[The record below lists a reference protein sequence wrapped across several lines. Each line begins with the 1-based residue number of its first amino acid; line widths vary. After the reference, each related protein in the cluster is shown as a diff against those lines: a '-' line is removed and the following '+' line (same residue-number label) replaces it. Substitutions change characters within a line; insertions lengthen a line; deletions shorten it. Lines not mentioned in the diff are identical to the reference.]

1 MNKRMLFF
9 ICILLSQTFIFF
21 ITIFFYTNWS
31 AKQFRRRM
39 GVDHEFRW
47 IWLIKYTFSLVFFEI
62 YHVTFLSKKII
73 INDKFHSPAELN
85 NARNCEK
92 ILVLK
97 KLLPRIDSVLLP
109 SYIAIGSLVNIIVSL
124 KTCQRFSMFLALIPR
139 TATVSDQK
147 DRQNSI
153 FKIGDKT
160 SMLCKA
166 MTPYMVNKI
175 KRMVTWILLKS
186 FFYDL
191 QIFQSPTF
199 NFLYSS
205 LSTKLHSDA

>member
-47 IWLIKYTFSLVFFEI
+47 IWLIKYSFSLVFFEI
-62 YHVTFLSKKII
+62 YHVTFLSKKNI

-85 NARNCEK
+85 NAKLEK

-97 KLLPRIDSVLLP
+97 KRIDSVLLP

-166 MTPYMVNKI
+166 MTPYMVHKI

>member
-73 INDKFHSPAELN
+73 INDKFHYPAELN
-85 NARNCEK
+85 NAKLEK

-166 MTPYMVNKI
+166 MTPYMVHKI

>member
-85 NARNCEK
+85 NAKLEK

-153 FKIGDKT
+153 FKRGDKT

-166 MTPYMVNKI
+166 MTPYMVHKI

>member
-85 NARNCEK
+85 NAKLEK

-153 FKIGDKT
+153 FKRGDKT

>member
-21 ITIFFYTNWS
+21 ITIFFYTNLS

-47 IWLIKYTFSLVFFEI
+47 IWLIKYSFSLVFFEI

-85 NARNCEK
+85 NAKLEK

>member
-1 MNKRMLFF
+1 M
-9 ICILLSQTFIFF
+9 
-21 ITIFFYTNWS
+21 
-31 AKQFRRRM
+31 
-39 GVDHEFRW
+39 
-47 IWLIKYTFSLVFFEI
+47 
-62 YHVTFLSKKII
+62 
-73 INDKFHSPAELN
+73 
-85 NARNCEK
+85 RNCEK

-124 KTCQRFSMFLALIPR
+124 KTCQRFSMFLALNPR

-166 MTPYMVNKI
+166 MTSYMVHKI
-175 KRMVTWILLKS
+175 KRMVT
-186 FFYDL
+186 
-191 QIFQSPTF
+191 
-199 NFLYSS
+199 
-205 LSTKLHSDA
+205 

>member
-21 ITIFFYTNWS
+21 ITIFSYTNWS

-47 IWLIKYTFSLVFFEI
+47 IWLIKYGFSLVFFEI

-73 INDKFHSPAELN
+73 INDKFHYPAELN
-85 NARNCEK
+85 NAKLEK

-166 MTPYMVNKI
+166 MTPYMVHKI

>member
-85 NARNCEK
+85 NAKLEK

>member
-31 AKQFRRRM
+31 ATQFRRRM

-47 IWLIKYTFSLVFFEI
+47 IWLIKYSFSLVFFEI
-62 YHVTFLSKKII
+62 YHVTFLSKKNI

-85 NARNCEK
+85 NAKLEK

-166 MTPYMVNKI
+166 MTPYMVHKI

>member
-1 MNKRMLFF
+1 MSKRMLFF

-47 IWLIKYTFSLVFFEI
+47 IWLIKYSFSLVFFEI

-85 NARNCEK
+85 NAKLEK

-166 MTPYMVNKI
+166 MTPYMVHKI